1 MKSFYL
7 TPAFA
12 APALAAF
19 LALPGA
25 LAAQSLPE
33 GVSEADVESF
43 RAAVVAAGCEI
54 REEAQAGSVEEAT
67 GFDEDKLGA
76 LVEYLVATG
85 EMIYTPGLPGLG
97 MENDQCPG
105 SDGDDENDDD
115 DDD

>member
-1 MKSFYL
+1 MRLFPL
-7 TPAFA
+7 TPAIA

-19 LALPGA
+19 LSLPGA

-76 LVEYLVATG
+76 LVEYMVATG

-97 MENDQCPG
+97 MENDQCAG